1 MAITFSVGG
10 QTVQVDGAASE
21 STLQALVSAVSG
33 SNQRQRQAST
43 QTATELK
50 QAGQAA
56 ADTSQSLRD
65 TAGSSRQ
72 AKSAIAE
79 MAGNMSSSIAAV
91 TGQYQVNT
99 ATVGEF
105 ANNLLSTS
113 AQISREWT
121 RAFVSLAT
129 GGFDPIAAST
139 ATFKAGLDLAST
151 AVGGVGG
158 AVGKMSTMFGPLGT
172 AGIAAANA
180 LTTAVGK
187 AGIDFFKDQ
196 LVATTRAME
205 RYNRSGAIFADG
217 LSQMRTDTAKTGLT
231 FESFSRVV
239 EANRDNIK
247 GFGGTLADGV
257 TILANVSEGMGLT
270 IDKSGK
276 TVRNSLLKL
285 GYSVEDQTALAAS
298 YLAQQRVI
306 VGIDR
311 IRAMSSLDVAT
322 ATGKYATDLK
332 VLQELT
338 GKDAKALAD
347 KAAKDTMRASLMS
360 KLTDDQRKALIE
372 ANRGMQQLGPE
383 AGQTMQNAL
392 TRYLTTG
399 TFDPTVVMSE
409 EMRGYIVQIG
419 KGVQSGSADMQDIT
433 TKANEVLR
441 TQLDKQFKLQ
451 SSIYAQA
458 DTVLA
463 AGGHLAPTIQGM
475 VTTATQIVSNTNLI
489 SGATEAARIAAEKS
503 KNTKDPLTQN
513 VADITVASAS
523 ITNSINKIASEGMP
537 KFSTAISELTTSI
550 AKGAKE
556 IENVATGK
564 TSMDQFFQ
572 ELKEGLIKSITAA
585 WKETS
590 TSIRSVLDEFF
601 KKPGANA
608 ADKQSKSNARGTSG
622 TGPVVQNFGSG
633 TPAMLHGEEAV
644 LTEVQLKNLVSG
656 VSQYSVARSSQ
667 SKSDTDKLAAVTPLV
682 IPAPAPVV
690 IPAPAPAV
698 MPDTQTLFAAVTDSI
713 EQSRDSYVTA
723 MRDFQQ
729 ERINADKQTKK
740 SDQPFPEEF
749 TAAIGKFDTVVL
761 SSAIDN
767 LSSQMVNSSKEQ
779 QLSLNAQIT
788 KLTEL
793 VTAMQ
798 ENVRASENIANVLA

>member
-56 ADTSQSLRD
+56 ADTSSSLRD
-65 TAGSSRQ
+65 TAGSARQ
-72 AKSAIAE
+72 AKSAIVE
-79 MAGNMSSSIAAV
+79 MAGNMSSSIVAA

-121 RAFVSLAT
+121 RAFVSLAN

-139 ATFKAGLDLAST
+139 ATFKAGLDLASS
-151 AVGGVGG
+151 AVGGVGT

-463 AGGHLAPTIQGM
+463 AGGQLAPTIQGM

-564 TSMDQFFQ
+564 TSMDQFF
-572 ELKEGLIKSITAA
+572 EDLKKGLIESITAA

-601 KKPGANA
+601 KRPGANA
-608 ADKQSKSNARGTSG
+608 DEPPKSNARGTPG
-622 TGPVVQNFGSG
+622 TGTVVQNFRSG
-633 TPAMLHGEEAV
+633 TLAMLHGREAV

-667 SKSDTDKLAAVTPLV
+667 SKSNTDKLAAVTPLV

-698 MPDTQTLFAAVTDSI
+698 MPDTQTLLAAVTDSI
-713 EQSRDSYVTA
+713 KQSRDSYVTA

>member
-56 ADTSQSLRD
+56 ADTSSSLRD
-65 TAGSSRQ
+65 TAGSARQ

-79 MAGNMSSSIAAV
+79 MAGNMSSSIVAA
-91 TGQYQVNT
+91 TGQFQVNT

-105 ANNLLSTS
+105 AQNLLSTS

-139 ATFKAGLDLAST
+139 ATFKAGLDLASS
-151 AVGGVGG
+151 AAGGL
-158 AVGKMSTMFGPLGT
+158 STMLGPLAPAVKAVT
-172 AGIAAANA
+172 ALGAAA
-180 LTTAVGK
+180 GK
-187 AGIDFFKDQ
+187 TGIDFFKDQ
-196 LVATTRAME
+196 MVATTRAMD
-205 RYNRSGAIFADG
+205 RYNRSGAIFANG

-257 TILANVSEGMGLT
+257 TILADVSEGMGLT

-298 YLAQQRVI
+298 YLNQQRALI
-306 VGIDR
+306 GADR
-311 IRAMSSLDVAT
+311 IRELSAKDVAT
-322 ATGKYATDLK
+322 ATAKYATDLK
-332 VLQELT
+332 VLQEIT
-338 GKDAKALAD
+338 GKDAKAANER
-347 KAAKDTMRASLMS
+347 AVKDTMRASLMA
-360 KLTDDQRKALIE
+360 KLSDTQRNSLTQTFTGMNALPAE
-372 ANRGMQQLGPE
+372 AQQQL
-383 AGQTMQNAL
+383 QSSL

-399 TFDPTVVMSE
+399 SFDPAVAMSVE
-409 EMRGYIVQIG
+409 LRTYVKTLAEGI
-419 KGVQSGSADMQDIT
+419 QSGSTNMQDTT
-433 TKANEVLR
+433 TKATEVLR
-441 TQLDKQFKLQ
+441 SQLTAAAKVPGSLMSVVDTIAAANQPLGENLQ
-451 SSIYAQA
+451 KFNTITTGILS
-458 DTVLA
+458 A
-463 AGGHLAPTIQGM
+463 A
-475 VTTATQIVSNTNLI
+475 NLI
-489 SGATEAARIAAEKS
+489 PGATEAARRDAEKL
-503 KNTKDPLTQN
+503 KNTTDPLTQN
-513 VADITVASAS
+513 VANITEASAG
-523 ITNSINKIASEGMP
+523 ITNSINRIASEALP
-537 KFSTAISELTTSI
+537 AFSTMISDLTTNI
-550 AKGAKE
+550 AVGVKKLE
-556 IENVATGK
+556 DVATEK
-564 TSMDQFFQ
+564 TSMEKFFE
-572 ELKEGLIKSITAA
+572 ELKDGLIKSITEA
-585 WKETS
+585 WKKTS
-590 TSIRSVLDEFF
+590 TSIESVLDKFF
-601 KKPGANA
+601 NVTRPTANTPA
-608 ADKQSKSNARGTSG
+608 SHSRGTSG
-622 TGPVVQNFGSG
+622 TGPVVQDFGSG
-633 TPAMLHGEEAV
+633 TLAMLHGEEAV

-667 SKSDTDKLAAVTPLV
+667 SKSDKDKLAAVTPVV

-690 IPAPAPAV
+690 IPATAAPASPAPAV

-713 EQSRDSYVTA
+713 KQSENSYVTA

-767 LSSQMVNSSKEQ
+767 LSSQMVNNSKEQ

>member
-56 ADTSQSLRD
+56 ADTSSSLRD
-65 TAGSSRQ
+65 TAGSARQ
-72 AKSAIAE
+72 AKSAIVE
-79 MAGNMSSSIAAV
+79 MAGNMSSSIVAA

-463 AGGHLAPTIQGM
+463 AGGQLAPTIQGM

-564 TSMDQFFQ
+564 TSMDQFF
-572 ELKEGLIKSITAA
+572 EDLKKGLIESITAA

-601 KKPGANA
+601 KRPGANA
-608 ADKQSKSNARGTSG
+608 DEPPKSNARGTPG
-622 TGPVVQNFGSG
+622 TGTVVQNFRSG
-633 TPAMLHGEEAV
+633 TLAMLHGREAV